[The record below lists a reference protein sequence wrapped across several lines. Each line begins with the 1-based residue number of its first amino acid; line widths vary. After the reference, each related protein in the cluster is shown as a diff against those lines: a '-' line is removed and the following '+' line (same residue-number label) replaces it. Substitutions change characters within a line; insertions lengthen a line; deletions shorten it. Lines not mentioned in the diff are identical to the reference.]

1 MLTFT
6 FSTFIILSVR
16 NKTLQKIQRKRYKKM
31 LTKKE
36 IKKAVLKNLGT
47 INLYAKYENL
57 QKHIPM
63 YEKEIQKILLPM
75 VEVYNYQ
82 HREMIFSDD
91 IIVEVLKE
99 NKEIEI
105 GLQDWYETTNY
116 FIALEII
123 YKK

>member
-1 MLTFT
+1 
-6 FSTFIILSVR
+6 
-16 NKTLQKIQRKRYKKM
+16 M

-36 IKKAVLKNLGT
+36 IKTMVLKNLKT
-47 INLYAKYENL
+47 INLYTNYENL
-57 QKHIPM
+57 HKHIPM
-63 YEKEIQKILLPM
+63 YEKELQKILIPM

-82 HREMIFSDD
+82 HAEMIFSDD
-91 IIVEVLKE
+91 MIVEVLKE
-99 NKEIEI
+99 NTEIAT